1 MTTLV
6 IEEVA
11 FDSALAETLVD
22 EVQQEYVTR
31 YGGRDETAVDAG
43 QFAPP
48 YGAFYVAMVDG
59 EPIGCGGL
67 RRHEDGVVEIKR
79 MFVRSAYRRRGH
91 ARALLRALED
101 RARASGYRR
110 VILET
115 GLAQPEAIALY
126 ESEGYQPIDG
136 FGHYKD
142 APLSLSFAKDIDMAI
157 NIDGNT

>member
-1 MTTLV
+1 MSVLV
-6 IEEVA
+6 IEEVL
-11 FDSALAETLVD
+11 FESALAQALVD

-31 YGGRDETAVDAG
+31 YGGRDETAVDAV

-48 YGAFYVAMVDG
+48 HGGFFVATVEG

-79 MFVRSAYRRRGH
+79 MFVRSAYRRQGH
-91 ARALLRALED
+91 ARALLRSLED
-101 RARASGYRR
+101 RARASGYGR

-126 ESEGYQPIDG
+126 TSEGYEPIDG

-142 APLSLSFAKDIDMAI
+142 APLSCSFAKT
-157 NIDGNT
+157 IDGNT

>member
-11 FDSALAETLVD
+11 FTSALAEALVD

-31 YGGRDETAVDAG
+31 YGGRDETAVDPG
-43 QFAPP
+43 QFTPP
-48 YGAFYVAMVDG
+48 SGAFFVATVDG

-79 MFVRSAYRRRGH
+79 MFVRSAFRRRGH

-101 RARASGYRR
+101 RARTSGYRR

-126 ESEGYQPIDG
+126 ESEGYDPIDG

-142 APLSLSFAKDIDMAI
+142 APLSLSFAKDL
-157 NIDGNT
+157 DGNT

>member
-1 MTTLV
+1 VTTLL
-6 IEEVA
+6 IEDVE
-11 FDSALAETLVD
+11 FDSALANQLVA
-22 EVQQEYVTR
+22 EVQQEYVAR

-43 QFAPP
+43 EFAAP
-48 YGAFYVAMVDG
+48 YGAFFVATLDG
-59 EPIGCGGL
+59 EPIGCAGL
-67 RRHEDGVVEIKR
+67 RRHGDGAVEVKR

-126 ESEGYQPIDG
+126 RSEGYTPIDG

-142 APLSLSFAKDIDMAI
+142 APLSRSFAKDLDLSE
-157 NIDGNT
+157 

>member
-1 MTTLV
+1 ML
-6 IEEVA
+6 IEDVE
-11 FDSALAETLVD
+11 FDSALANQLVA
-22 EVQQEYVTR
+22 EVQQEYVAR

-43 QFAPP
+43 EFAAP
-48 YGAFYVAMVDG
+48 YGAFFVATLDG
-59 EPIGCGGL
+59 EPIGCAGL
-67 RRHEDGVVEIKR
+67 RRHGDGAVEVKR

-126 ESEGYQPIDG
+126 RSEGYTPIDG

-142 APLSLSFAKDIDMAI
+142 APLSRSFAKDLDLSE
-157 NIDGNT
+157 

>member
-6 IEEVA
+6 IEDVA
-11 FDSALAETLVD
+11 FDSALAEALVD
-22 EVQQEYVTR
+22 EVQEEYVAR
-31 YGGRDETAVDAG
+31 YGGQDQTAVDKA

-48 YGAFYVAMVDG
+48 YGAFFVATVDG

-67 RRHEDGVVEIKR
+67 RRHEDGVVEVKR
-79 MFVRSAYRRRGH
+79 MFVRSAHRRRGH

-101 RARASGYRR
+101 RARSSGYRS
-110 VILET
+110 VVLET

-126 ESEGYQPIDG
+126 VSEGYQAIDG

-142 APLSLSFAKDIDMAI
+142 SPISRSFVKQLQ
-157 NIDGNT
+157 GND

>member
-1 MTTLV
+1 LNELV

-11 FDSALAETLVD
+11 FSSPLAELLID

-31 YGGRDETAVDAG
+31 YGGRDQSAIDAE
-43 QFAPP
+43 QFAAP
-48 YGAFYVAMVDG
+48 YGAFFVATAHG

-67 RRHEDGVVEIKR
+67 RRHDEGIVELKR
-79 MFVRSAYRRRGH
+79 MFVRSAFRRRGY
-91 ARALLRALED
+91 ARQLLRALED
-101 RARASGYRR
+101 RARSSGYHT

-126 ESEGYQPIDG
+126 TSEGYTPVTG

-142 APLSLSFAKDIDMAI
+142 APLSRSFAKQL
-157 NIDGNT
+157 NES

>member
-6 IEEVA
+6 IEQVA
-11 FDSALAETLVD
+11 FDSALAQQLVD

-31 YGGRDETAVDAG
+31 YGGRDETAVDAA
-43 QFAPP
+43 QFAAP
-48 YGAFYVAMVDG
+48 YGAFFVATVDG
-59 EPIGCGGL
+59 APIGCGGL
-67 RRHEDGVVEIKR
+67 RRHDDGTVEVKR

-101 RARASGYRR
+101 RARSSGYRT

-126 ESEGYQPIDG
+126 TNEGYAPIDG

-142 APLSLSFAKDIDMAI
+142 APLSRSFAKQL
-157 NIDGNT
+157 NGNE